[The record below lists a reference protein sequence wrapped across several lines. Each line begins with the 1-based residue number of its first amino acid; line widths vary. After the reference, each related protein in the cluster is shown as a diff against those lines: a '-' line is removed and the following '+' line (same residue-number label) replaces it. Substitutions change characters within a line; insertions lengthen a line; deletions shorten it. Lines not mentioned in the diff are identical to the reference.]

1 MSLFWNAN
9 GRFSP
14 IRVLPPVPP
23 GACIVWTHW
32 IHNTLLL
39 RGLVWVWRAYPRE
52 MVAVCFP
59 VSGRAGW
66 PCFSK
71 DFHQLTV
78 SNWFRKEKKKK
89 REMRQTSEDQL
100 LKKPPWSQT
109 WSPLYQPKSVVLLDF
124 CLEAGMGYKFR
135 VLPSSS
141 GSLRHGE
148 VVAMYVTCEN

>member
-14 IRVLPPVPP
+14 DRVLPPVPP
-23 GACIVWTHW
+23 GACIIWAHWT
-32 IHNTLLL
+32 HNTLLL
-39 RGLVWVWRAYPRE
+39 RGLVWVRRAHPRE

-59 VSGRAGW
+59 VLGR
-66 PCFSK
+66 PCFSN
-71 DFHQLTV
+71 DFYQRTV
-78 SNWFRKEKKKK
+78 GNWFGKEEKRKKK

-109 WSPLYQPKSVVLLDF
+109 WSPLYQSKSVVLLDF
-124 CLEAGMGYKFR
+124 CLEAGTEYKFG

-148 VVAMYVTCEN
+148 AVAMCATCEN